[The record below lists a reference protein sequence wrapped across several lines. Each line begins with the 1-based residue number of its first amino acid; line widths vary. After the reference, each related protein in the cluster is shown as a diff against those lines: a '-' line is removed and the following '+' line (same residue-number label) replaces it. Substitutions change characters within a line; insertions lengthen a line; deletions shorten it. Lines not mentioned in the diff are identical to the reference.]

1 MEYPATTLSRAK
13 GKWYVCCTVPI
24 DLRQAFKNQKQVK
37 RSSGTS
43 DQSIAKRKQ
52 HAITTQIYSE
62 FDEARASLTTP
73 SAIVRK
79 AIEAAITYFQYSMDK
94 WDDQQ
99 PPELNLA
106 KFGEEYGM
114 SVGSIVGLTWPQLGP
129 EILEHLYKTVAD
141 TDVSDLWHKQQYIN
155 SPAWDKVLRDGGF
168 EPAPVS
174 VAVGVTISGLQQ
186 EYIEKS
192 RWNREATNKQFK
204 LAIDDLREF
213 VGDIPVSEITAH
225 HGYDWAQKLSEGG
238 SANRTI
244 SGRITAC
251 RSMFE
256 YGIRTKNLLE
266 NPFSGLRLS
275 TYGRKSESYLPLE
288 KDELHRLFQQSMKD
302 QERLALT
309 LLLTTGMRL
318 DEVALLRGDMI
329 KFHEAGFRYA
339 DLRVAVTKNEGSN
352 RLVALHPDVQLPQ
365 TQGRLFTYA
374 TNADGKAWVSA
385 GNAIGPLVKAVV
397 DNKRKV
403 VHSLRGTLKDLL
415 RDADVSKEVNDFITG
430 HGQGDVASKYGS
442 GPSTEVRYQ
451 AIASVK
457 HPWLS

>member
-1 MEYPATTLSRAK
+1 MTLDSHPVCRA
-13 GKWYVCCTVPI
+13 
-24 DLRQAFKNQKQVK
+24 A
-37 RSSGTS
+37 
-43 DQSIAKRKQ
+43 
-52 HAITTQIYSE
+52 
-62 FDEARASLTTP
+62 
-73 SAIVRK
+73 
-79 AIEAAITYFQYSMDK
+79 
-94 WDDQQ
+94 
-99 PPELNLA
+99 
-106 KFGEEYGM
+106 
-114 SVGSIVGLTWPQLGP
+114 
-129 EILEHLYKTVAD
+129 
-141 TDVSDLWHKQQYIN
+141 DLWHKQQYIN
-155 SPAWDKVLRDGGF
+155 SPAWDKVLRDDGF

-192 RWNREATNKQFK
+192 RWNREATKKQFK

-213 VGDIPVSEITAH
+213 VGDLPVSEITAH

-256 YGIRTKNLLE
+256 YGIRTKHLLE

-275 TYGRKSESYLPLE
+275 TYGRKGESYLPLE
-288 KDELHRLFQQSMKD
+288 KDELHRLFQQPMKD

-329 KFHEAGFRYA
+329 KVHEAGFLYA
-339 DLRVAVTKNEGSN
+339 DLRTKSVVKNEGSG

-374 TNADGKAWVSA
+374 TNVDGKAYAAA
-385 GNAIGPLVKAVV
+385 GNALRPLVKAVV
-397 DNKRKV
+397 DSKRKV
-403 VHSLRGTLKDLL
+403 PHSLRGTLKDLL
-415 RDADVSKEVNDFITG
+415 RDAGVSKEVNDFITG
-430 HGQGDVASKYGS
+430 HGQGDVSSKYGH